1 MKGGVTSPW
10 SGRLYMSWCL
20 TTSMVCGLPF
30 KSQQTCQTN
39 EQLVV
44 VSPELYLLERLP
56 LELVHRWS
64 FSSVCTVK
72 RVLQYVTNVHEGKDV
87 SCFRVDY
94 KHKLAILV
102 VVAAMMTTTV
112 SPLSLLLLLAVAV
125 RTACAQVLH
134 VATLQTCTALDNC
147 KSCTIDAA
155 CGWCTTAVQ
164 CVSGNA
170 TGPTTK
176 SCGTGA

>member
-1 MKGGVTSPW
+1 M
-10 SGRLYMSWCL
+10 
-20 TTSMVCGLPF
+20 
-30 KSQQTCQTN
+30 
-39 EQLVV
+39 
-44 VSPELYLLERLP
+44 
-56 LELVHRWS
+56 
-64 FSSVCTVK
+64 
-72 RVLQYVTNVHEGKDV
+72 KDV

-94 KHKLAILV
+94 KHNLAVVV
-102 VVAAMMTTTV
+102 VVAAMMTTTTV
-112 SPLSLLLLLAVAV
+112 SPLSLSLVLLAVAV
-125 RTACAQVLH
+125 RSACAQGLH